1 MTEQQQMEQGTGE
14 CMSMPG
20 PDEHHKRLEPFV
32 GTFKAAVRIWM
43 GPGEPNVSTGVMTN
57 TMELG
62 GRFLQQR
69 YEGDPATAGPFPNFQ
84 GRGYWG
90 YNHVIGK
97 YEGFWI
103 DTASTMM
110 QNESGD
116 VDASG
121 KVWTMTSKMLNAQT
135 MQPTQKKSVITLTDP
150 DHHCMEM
157 FFTDADGNEVKGME
171 IKYTRSS

>member
-1 MTEQQQMEQGTGE
+1 MTDQQQAQAETDG
-14 CMSMPG
+14 CMGMPG
-20 PDEHHKRLEPFV
+20 PDEHHTRLEPFV
-32 GTFKAAVRIWM
+32 GTFKAVVKLWM
-43 GPGEPNVSTGVMTN
+43 GPGEPMVSTGVMTS

-62 GRFLQQR
+62 GRFLHQH
-69 YEGDPATAGPFPNFQ
+69 YEGDPAPDAPFPDFQ

-90 YNHVIGK
+90 YNHTTKK

-121 KVWTMTSKMLNAQT
+121 KVWTMRS
-135 MQPTQKKSVITLTDP
+135 TQKKSVITLTDR
-150 DHHCMEM
+150 DHHSMEM
-157 FFTDADGNEVKGME
+157 FFKDSDGNEIKGME
-171 IKYTRSS
+171 IKYIRA

>member
-32 GTFKAAVRIWM
+32 GTFKAAVKLWM
-43 GPGEPNVSTGVMTN
+43 GPGEPNVSTGVLTS
-57 TMELG
+57 TMECG
-62 GRFLQQR
+62 GRFLHQH
-69 YEGDPATAGPFPNFQ
+69 YEADPASDSPFPDFQ

-90 YNHVIGK
+90 YNHVTGK

-110 QNESGD
+110 QMESGD

-121 KVWTMTSKMLNAQT
+121 KVWTMTSEMLNAQT
-135 MQPTQKKSVITLTDP
+135 MQPTQKKSVITLKDR
-150 DHHCMEM
+150 DHHSVDMY
-157 FFTDADGNEVKGME
+157 FAGPDGKEIKGME
-171 IKYTRSS
+171 IRYTRA

>member
-1 MTEQQQMEQGTGE
+1 MTQQQQQETE
-14 CMSMPG
+14 ACMGLPG
-20 PDEHHKRLEPFV
+20 PDEHHERLEPFV
-32 GTFKAAVRIWM
+32 GTFKATVTLWM
-43 GPGEPNVSTGVMTN
+43 GPGDPMVSTGVMTN
-57 TMELG
+57 TMDLG

-69 YEGDPATAGPFPNFQ
+69 YEGDPAPDAPFPDFQ

-90 YNHVIGK
+90 FNHLIGK

-121 KVWTMTSKMLNAQT
+121 KVWTMTSEILDART
-135 MQPTQKKSVITLTDP
+135 MKPTQKKSVITLTDR

-157 FFTDADGNEVKGME
+157 FFNDADGNEIKGME
-171 IKYTRSS
+171 IKYTRA